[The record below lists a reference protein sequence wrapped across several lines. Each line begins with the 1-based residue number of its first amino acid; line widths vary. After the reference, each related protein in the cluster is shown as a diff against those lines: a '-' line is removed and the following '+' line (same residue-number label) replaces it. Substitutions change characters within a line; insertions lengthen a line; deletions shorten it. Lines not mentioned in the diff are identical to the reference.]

1 MNQRFNEIR
10 DYFYSRNDSG
20 MDTERYVNLTN
31 EEGDV
36 YLEKLNKIG
45 NSPEKTFI
53 TSNSLFETIAPSHAY
68 YYSWNI
74 IFNKKTTNQYLC
86 NYIAFEAM
94 ALFSD
99 YGSYKDHTEYFYI
112 PIHKQGLALL
122 YFMACQQFNLSERCY
137 PFIVDGLK
145 STIIDNFKDL
155 EVQKLGILAIEM
167 LASEN
172 NQTINWDSMGIPF
185 DRFYRDFVKEA
196 LYSKDEKILT
206 DWLNAL
212 CDNHLKWSA
221 RSELVE
227 NESPLLGY
235 EISEDYQL
243 LWPFEY
249 QAVKN
254 FRAKHGLSTPEIDHP
269 LLKTP
274 MAIDHH
280 PDFSQWQ
287 APEWFYP
294 LLDKLIA
301 INPKI
306 SFAKDLFK

>member
-1 MNQRFNEIR
+1 MSRY
-10 DYFYSRNDSG
+10 DDVSKYFYNENSAN
-20 MDTERYVNLTN
+20 MDTERYLSLLT
-31 EEGDV
+31 DSYDM
-36 YLEKLNKIG
+36 YLDDIQENPQDLYMTSRILFERISPGHMYYYMWELTFKNKID
-45 NSPEKTFI
+45 
-53 TSNSLFETIAPSHAY
+53 
-68 YYSWNI
+68 
-74 IFNKKTTNQYLC
+74 NQMLC
-86 NYIAFEAM
+86 DFIAFESM
-94 ALFSD
+94 GLFCEYASYLGHVD
-99 YGSYKDHTEYFYI
+99 NFNTPLSRQGSAILSF
-112 PIHKQGLALL
+112 LACHRNDI
-122 YFMACQQFNLSERCY
+122 AEHCY
-137 PFIVDGLK
+137 PFILDGLK
-145 STIIDNFKDL
+145 TMTPGKLGEL

-172 NQTINWDSMGIPF
+172 NQVIDWDSMQIPY
-185 DRFYRDFVKEA
+185 DRFYRDFVREV
-196 LYSKDEKILT
+196 LYSKDDNVLV
-206 DWLNAL
+206 DWLKGL

-235 EISEDYQL
+235 EIAEDHQL

-249 QAVKN
+249 QAVRN
-254 FRAKHGLSTPEIDHP
+254 FRTKHGLSTPEIDHP

-274 MAIDHH
+274 MAINHR

-306 SFAKDLFK
+306 SFVNDLFK

>member
-1 MNQRFNEIR
+1 MNQKFNEVR
-10 DYFYSRNDSG
+10 DYYHSRNNAN
-20 MDTERYVNLTN
+20 MDAERYVSLMS

-36 YLEKLNKIG
+36 YLEKLSEIE
-45 NSPEKTFI
+45 NSPEKLFI
-53 TSNSLFETIAPSHAY
+53 TSNSLFETIAPSYAY
-68 YYSWNI
+68 FYSWNI
-74 IFNKKTTNQYLC
+74 IFNNKVINQYLC
-86 NYIAFEAM
+86 DYIAFEAM
-94 ALFSD
+94 SLFTD
-99 YGSYKDHTEYFYI
+99 YGSYENHTDYFYI

-122 YFMACQQFNLSERCY
+122 YFMACNQIYISELCY

-145 STIIDNFKDL
+145 SSSTDELKGL
-155 EVQKLGILAIEM
+155 EIQKLGILSIEM

-172 NQTINWDSMGIPF
+172 NQSIDWDSMTIPF
-185 DRFYRDFVKEA
+185 DRFYRDFTKEA

-206 DWLNAL
+206 DWLSAL

-235 EISEDYQL
+235 EISEDHQL

-254 FRAKHGLSTPEIDHP
+254 FRAKHGLSTPEVEHP

-274 MAIDHH
+274 MAIDHR
-280 PDFSQWQ
+280 PDFSQWKS
-287 APEWFYP
+287 PDWFYP

-301 INPKI
+301 VNPKI
-306 SFAKDLFK
+306 AFVKTLFK

>member
-1 MNQRFNEIR
+1 MSRYNDVSN
-10 DYFYSRNDSG
+10 YYYSENNAE
-20 MDTERYVNLTN
+20 MDVERYLGLLSDSY
-31 EEGDV
+31 EL
-36 YLEKLNKIG
+36 YLEELDV
-45 NSPEKTFI
+45 SPQY
-53 TSNSLFETIAPSHAY
+53 LFFPAGFLFGYVSQRHMY
-68 YYSWNI
+68 YYSWQL
-74 IFNKKTTNQYLC
+74 IFKNKIDNQMLC
-86 NYIAFEAM
+86 DFIAFESM
-94 ALFSD
+94 SLFCEYASYPGHVD
-99 YGSYKDHTEYFYI
+99 NFKVPLSRQGSAILSF
-112 PIHKQGLALL
+112 LACHRNDI
-122 YFMACQQFNLSERCY
+122 AEHCY
-137 PFIVDGLK
+137 PFIIDGLK
-145 STIIDNFKDL
+145 TMTPGKL
-155 EVQKLGILAIEM
+155 GELKVQKLGILAIEM

-172 NQTINWDSMGIPF
+172 NQVIDWDSMQIPY
-185 DRFYRDFVKEA
+185 DRFYRDFAREV
-196 LYSKDEKILT
+196 LYSKDENVLV
-206 DWLNAL
+206 DWLKGL

-235 EISEDYQL
+235 EIEEDHQF

-254 FRAKHGLSTPEIDHP
+254 FRIKHGLSTPEIDHP

-274 MAIDHH
+274 MAIDHR

-306 SFAKDLFK
+306 SFVNDLFK